1 MTKYIK
7 PNEAANALGVCLRTL
22 RRWEAEGKIK
32 TVRTPSGQR
41 RYDIEAFIKRES
53 EPSGGR
59 ATVIYARV
67 STRPQKADLDRQVE
81 RLSAL
86 YPGAE
91 VVKEVGGGLNLRRK
105 GLVTLLGRVLRS
117 DVGVIVVAHKDRLA
131 RFGFDI
137 IEWLCE
143 QFDCKIVVLNQ
154 ISLSPHAELV
164 QDLVSILHS
173 FSSRLYS
180 IRRLENQIKKE
191 LQDEAETQQKGEN
204 TAEQDAKNPSLS
216 RIGTSQK
223 VEVLAVCS
231 EVLLQSSDFNFEKR
245 REGN

>member
-1 MTKYIK
+1 MVSHNTNMAKYVK
-7 PNEAANALGVCLRTL
+7 PNEAANTLGVCLRTL
-22 RRWEAEGKIK
+22 RRWEAEGKINTIK
-32 TVRTPSGQR
+32 TPSGQR
-41 RYDIEAFIKRES
+41 RYDIEKFIKKES
-53 EPSGGR
+53 EPEGGR

-91 VVKEVGGGLNLRRK
+91 IVKEVGGGLNLRRK
-105 GLVTLLGRVLRS
+105 GLITLLGRVLRG
-117 DVGVIVVAHKDRLA
+117 DIAIIVVAHKDRLA

-164 QDLVSILHS
+164 QDIVAILHS

-180 IRRLENQIKKE
+180 IRRLENQIKQE
-191 LQDEAETQQKGEN
+191 LQVESKAQEGEEIAQQN
-204 TAEQDAKNPSLS
+204 T
-216 RIGTSQK
+216 
-223 VEVLAVCS
+223 
-231 EVLLQSSDFNFEKR
+231 
-245 REGN
+245 

>member
-1 MTKYIK
+1 MVSHNTNMAKYVK
-7 PNEAANALGVCLRTL
+7 PNEAANTLGVCLRTL
-22 RRWEAEGKIK
+22 RRWEAEGKINTIK
-32 TVRTPSGQR
+32 TPSGQR
-41 RYDIEAFIKRES
+41 RYDIEKFIKKES
-53 EPSGGR
+53 EPEGGR

-91 VVKEVGGGLNLRRK
+91 IVKEVGGGLNLRRK
-105 GLVTLLGRVLRS
+105 GLITLLGRVLLR
-117 DVGVIVVAHKDRLA
+117 DIAVIVVAHKDRLA

-154 ISLSPHAELV
+154 VSLSPHAELV
-164 QDLVSILHS
+164 QDIVAILHS

-180 IRRLENQIKKE
+180 IRRIENQIKKE
-191 LQDEAETQQKGEN
+191 LQAETETQKEGES
-204 TAEQDAKNPSLS
+204 AS
-216 RIGTSQK
+216 
-223 VEVLAVCS
+223 
-231 EVLLQSSDFNFEKR
+231 
-245 REGN
+245 

>member
-1 MTKYIK
+1 MDIKYIFCDSFPMAKYVK
-7 PNEAANALGVCLRTL
+7 PNEAANTLGVCLRTL
-22 RRWEAEGKIK
+22 RRWEASGEIN
-32 TVRTPSGQR
+32 TVKTPSGQR
-41 RYDIEAFIKRES
+41 RYDIEKFIKKES
-53 EPSGGR
+53 EPVGGR
-59 ATVIYARV
+59 ATVVYARV

-105 GLVTLLGRVLRS
+105 GLINLLGRVLRG
-117 DVGVIVVAHKDRLA
+117 DIAIIVVAHKDRLA

-164 QDLVSILHS
+164 QDIVAILHS
-173 FSSRLYS
+173 NSSRLYS
-180 IRRLENQIKKE
+180 IRRLENQIKQE
-191 LQDEAETQQKGEN
+191 LQVESEAQEGE
-204 TAEQDAKNPSLS
+204 
-216 RIGTSQK
+216 K
-223 VEVLAVCS
+223 VA
-231 EVLLQSSDFNFEKR
+231 
-245 REGN
+245 

>member
-1 MTKYIK
+1 MVKYVK
-7 PNEAANALGVCLRTL
+7 PNEAASTLGVCLRTL
-22 RRWEAEGKIK
+22 RRWEAEGKIS
-32 TVRTPSGQR
+32 TVKTPSGQR
-41 RYDIEAFIKRES
+41 RYDIEKFIKKES
-53 EPSGGR
+53 EPDGGR

-67 STRPQKADLDRQVE
+67 STRPQKTDLDRQVE
-81 RLSAL
+81 RLSTL

-105 GLVTLLGRVLRS
+105 GLITLLGRVLRG
-117 DVGVIVVAHKDRLA
+117 DIAIIVVAHKDRLA

-164 QDLVSILHS
+164 QDIVAILHS

-180 IRRLENQIKKE
+180 IRRLENQIKEE
-191 LQDEAETQQKGEN
+191 LQVETEAQERK
-204 TAEQDAKNPSLS
+204 
-216 RIGTSQK
+216 
-223 VEVLAVCS
+223 EVA
-231 EVLLQSSDFNFEKR
+231 
-245 REGN
+245 

>member
-1 MTKYIK
+1 MAKYVK
-7 PNEAANALGVCLRTL
+7 PNEAANTLGVCLRTL
-22 RRWEAEGKIK
+22 RRWEANGNIS
-32 TVRTPSGQR
+32 TVKTPSGQR
-41 RYDIEAFIKRES
+41 RYDIEKFIKKES
-53 EPSGGR
+53 EPDRGR
-59 ATVIYARV
+59 ATVVYARV

-81 RLSAL
+81 RLSTL

-105 GLVTLLGRVLRS
+105 GLINILGRVLRG
-117 DVGVIVVAHKDRLA
+117 DIAIIVVAHKDRLA

-164 QDLVSILHS
+164 QDIVAILHS

-180 IRRLENQIKKE
+180 IRRLENQIKQE
-191 LQDEAETQQKGEN
+191 LQVESKAQEGEEVAQQN
-204 TAEQDAKNPSLS
+204 T
-216 RIGTSQK
+216 
-223 VEVLAVCS
+223 
-231 EVLLQSSDFNFEKR
+231 
-245 REGN
+245 